1 MILGEVSFESAGE
14 EPAGTMSTSAR
25 WPDLPIRDRVD
36 SIPKVVFDFYA
47 KHCNINFAVRM
58 YDTWRLYKL
67 D

>member
-1 MILGEVSFESAGE
+1 MF
-14 EPAGTMSTSAR
+14 TSAR